1 VAAID
6 SEAWPA
12 LPYREWRETYATLHL
27 WTQVIGKIRLR
38 QTPWI
43 NHSWHVTLYVNAR
56 GLTTSLIPHRTQAFE
71 IVFDFIRQVLEIA
84 VTDGRAKS
92 LPLRPQPVA
101 AFYAE
106 VMAALVELG
115 VPVPINESPCEIA
128 AAIPFSQDTTPAAYD
143 AAQAHRFWRALVQ
156 AERVFTRF
164 RAGFGGK
171 CSPVHLFWGG
181 LDLAVTRFSGRTAP
195 LYANK
200 IPGVAL
206 AVMQDAYSHEV
217 SSAGFW
223 PGSPDVDASFYSY
236 AYPPPAGFSKVPV
249 RPAAAY
255 FDETLGEFLLPYE
268 AVRGARDPDAELLEF
283 LQSTYEAAAITARWD
298 RPALERAP
306 FRPASEAGSRNPD
319 G

>member
-1 VAAID
+1 MND

-12 LPYREWRETYATLHL
+12 LPYREWRDTYATLHL

-38 QTPWI
+38 QTQWI
-43 NHSWHVTLYVNAR
+43 NHSWHVALYVNAR
-56 GLTTSLIPHRTQAFE
+56 GLTTSLIPHRTRAFE
-71 IVFDFIRQVLEIA
+71 VRFDFIRHALEIA
-84 VTDGRAKS
+84 VTDGRMKS
-92 LPLRPQPVA
+92 LPLRPQSVA

-106 VMAALVELG
+106 VMATLDELG
-115 VPVPINESPCEIA
+115 IPVSIDESPCEIA
-128 AAIPFSQDTTPAAYD
+128 GAIAFSRDTTHAAYD
-143 AAQAHRFWRALVQ
+143 GDFAHRFWRALVQ

-181 LDLAVTRFSGRTAP
+181 LDLAVTRFSGRPAP
-195 LYANK
+195 LYTNK

-223 PGSPDVDASFYSY
+223 PGGPDVDASFYSY
-236 AYPPPAGFSKVPV
+236 AYPAPAGFDKVPV

-268 AVRGARDPDAELLEF
+268 AVRIARDPDASLLEF
-283 LQSTYEAAAITARWD
+283 LQSTYEAAANTAGWD
-298 RPALERAP
+298 RQGLERTP
-306 FRPASEAGSRNPD
+306 FSAAASKSHG
-319 G
+319 